1 MVPREPRAQVAALV
15 RVARLGDA
23 AQPHLLREDVRRLEH
38 QRPRLSAAS
47 GVDDR
52 DRRAVAVPDEDRVV
66 DLRGGEDLWQQL
78 RLVMHV
84 PDGTGH
90 RRPIRLAVARAA
102 VYECRQPGSLGDP
115 LRKIAPQARRPEALV
130 QEHQCQ
136 AAGPANVLRFDLLA
150 ADAEEH
156 GAETIP

>member
-1 MVPREPRAQVAALV
+1 MLRQPRAQAATLV
-15 RVARLGDA
+15 RVPRPGDA

-38 QRPRLSAAS
+38 QCPRLSTAAS
-47 GVDDR
+47 VDDR

-66 DLRGGEDLWQQL
+66 DLRGREDLWQQL

-84 PDGTGH
+84 ADGTGH
-90 RRPIRLAVARAA
+90 RRPIRLAVARAT

-115 LRKIAPQARRPEALV
+115 LGKIAPQAQRPQALV
-130 QEHQCQ
+130 QEDQCR